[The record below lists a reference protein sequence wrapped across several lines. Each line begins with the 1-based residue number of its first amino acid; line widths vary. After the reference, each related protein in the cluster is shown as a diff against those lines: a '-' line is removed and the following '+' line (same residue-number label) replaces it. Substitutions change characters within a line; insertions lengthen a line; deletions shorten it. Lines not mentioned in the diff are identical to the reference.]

1 MKDALAAIYRCAPQY
16 EELTKSDYLFIFSD
30 GHRNTRHIEMD
41 FQKRH
46 FLHLTGI
53 IFKEGSPS
61 DFFTLA
67 MEKKLVPE
75 LLTFKDS
82 VMAQLKLQVLPQ
94 LVALPATARK
104 IGRYNHSR
112 PLLHAD
118 AIAGS
123 SHACMAI
130 SKDSTGKYY
139 PRSALNEKPENLCDA
154 PLHDIVATLSKDKG
168 EKLYSR
174 TEYLNTKID
183 TLTLC
188 LSPELQ
194 AKIDP
199 ILICPA
205 PTRTN
210 SKTPGAD
217 PDLDTNHRGRH

>member
-1 MKDALAAIYRCAPQY
+1 MKNAIAIIHGCAPQY
-16 EELTKSDYLFIFSD
+16 AELTKRDYLFIFSD
-30 GHRNTRHIEMD
+30 GGKNTQHIEMD
-41 FQKRH
+41 FQPKH

-53 IFKEGSPS
+53 IYAGGSPT

-67 MEKKLVPE
+67 MEQHLLPE
-75 LLTFKDS
+75 QLTFKEG
-82 VMAQLKLQVLPQ
+82 VTAKLKLQVLPQ

-112 PLLHAD
+112 PQLQAD

-130 SKDSTGKYY
+130 SKDPTGKYY
-139 PRSALNEKPENLCDA
+139 PRSALNEKPETLCDA
-154 PLHDIVATLSKDKG
+154 PLHDIVATLSKDRG

-174 TEYLNTKID
+174 AEYINTKID
-183 TLTLC
+183 TRALC

-210 SKTPGAD
+210 PKTPGSA
-217 PDLDTNHRGRH
+217 PDHDSSQRGR